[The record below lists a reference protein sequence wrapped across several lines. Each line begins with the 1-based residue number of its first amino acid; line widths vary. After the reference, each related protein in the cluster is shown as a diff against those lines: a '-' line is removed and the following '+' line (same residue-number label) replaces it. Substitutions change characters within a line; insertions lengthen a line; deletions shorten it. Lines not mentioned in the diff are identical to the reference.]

1 MNPNVPGGC
10 WALVLAGGEGSR
22 LRSLTTTS
30 AGVAIPKQYCSLR
43 GGCSLLHEAL
53 RRAESIALPQRICAV
68 VASQHRDWWQSA
80 LQQLPVDNVVIQ
92 PGNCGTASG
101 ILLPLLAIMAQD
113 PDATVVILPSDHH
126 VEDERVLAD
135 ALHGAVRALGRH
147 PNEVLLLGIAPD
159 EADPELG
166 YIVPGRLDGNGAATV
181 LKFVEKPAPAA
192 AKELIAQ
199 GALWN
204 AFIIAGRAAA
214 LLSLFAENAPEL
226 LLKMRRALEVSPHRP
241 DPAAIEELYRTL
253 TPLDFSR
260 HILRGQEA
268 RLRVMRVPPCGWTD
282 LGTPKRVAVL
292 LSRMYPRKAE
302 TFDGLHGSGAL
313 NLAAQ
318 YRRRQREAAL
328 SA

>member
-68 VASQHRDWWQSA
+68 VASKHRDWWQNA
-80 LQQLPVDNVVIQ
+80 LRQLSVDNVVIQ

-113 PDATVVILPSDHH
+113 RDATVVILPSDHH

-135 ALHGAVRALGRH
+135 ALQGAVRALGRH

-181 LKFVEKPAPAA
+181 LKFVEKPATAA

-268 RLRVMRVPPCGWTD
+268 HLRVMRVPPCGWTD

-292 LSRMYPRKAE
+292 LSRMYSRKAE